1 MLEKQK
7 KQISFAVIGGG
18 HGGQGMAAYL
28 AWLGHKVNLYNRTL
42 TKIRKIQEQGFIEME
57 GSISGKGNLDLVT
70 DSIQHAI
77 DGVDI
82 IMVTVPA
89 SAHKSIATLIAPF
102 VTERQYIVLNPGR
115 TGGAL
120 EFKRIIQNTSSE
132 KNICIV
138 EAQTL
143 LFACRVIE
151 EGKVAILSKK
161 NEVMV
166 AALPANRT
174 KGFIRTI
181 NSIIPEF
188 IEANSVLDTSFNN
201 FGAILHPIPTILNCG
216 RIESTKGDFLYYI
229 EGITPTVAKIIE
241 EVDYE
246 RMRVAYALGAEVVS
260 LREWLGYTYDAYGD
274 TLCEALSN
282 VKGYWGIN
290 APSTLETRY
299 IFEDVPQSL
308 VPIADMGQHLGIR
321 TPTINSMIHLA
332 SVIHNKDYYM
342 LGRKV
347 VDMGLEGMSLDEI
360 RSYVLE
366 GEIYASGG
374 VVA

>member
-1 MLEKQK
+1 MFEKQK
-7 KQISFAVIGGG
+7 KQLNFAVIGGG

-28 AWLGHKVNLYNRTL
+28 AYLGHKVNLYNRTIAKVE
-42 TKIRKIQEQGFIEME
+42 KILEQGFIEME
-57 GSISGKGNLDLVT
+57 GCISGKGNINLVT
-70 DSIQHAI
+70 NSIEHAI
-77 DGVDI
+77 NGVDV
-82 IMVTVPA
+82 IMVAVPA
-89 SAHKSIATLIAPF
+89 SAHRDIANLIAPH
-102 VTERQYIVLNPGR
+102 VAAGQYVVLNPGR

-120 EFKRIIQNTSSE
+120 EFKNIIRNYNPG
-132 KNICIV
+132 KNICVV

-161 NEVMV
+161 NEVKV
-166 AALPANRT
+166 AALPATRT
-174 KGFIRTI
+174 KEFIGVI
-181 NSIIPEF
+181 NHIIPEF
-188 IEANSVLDTSFNN
+188 AEANSVLDTSFNN
-201 FGAILHPIPTILNCG
+201 IGAILHPIPTILNCG
-216 RIESTKGDFLYYI
+216 RIESTKGDFMYYI

-246 RMRVAYALGAEVVS
+246 RMQIVDALGAEVIS
-260 LREWLGYTYDAYGD
+260 LREWLGYTYGAYGD

-282 VKGYWGIN
+282 VKGYWGIK
-290 APSTLETRY
+290 APSSLDTRY

-308 VPIADMGQHLGIR
+308 VPIADMGQYLGIE

-332 SVIHNKDYYM
+332 SVIHDRDYYM

-347 VDMGLEGMSLDEI
+347 ADMGLDGLSLDEI
-360 RSYVLE
+360 KSYVIS
-366 GEIYASGG
+366 GEIYATGG

>member
-7 KQISFAVIGGG
+7 KHLTFAVIGGG

-28 AWLGHKVNLYNRTL
+28 AYYGHKVNLYNRTIAKVEKTL
-42 TKIRKIQEQGFIEME
+42 EQGYIEME
-57 GSISGKGNLDLVT
+57 GCISGKGYMNIVT
-70 DSIQHAI
+70 DNIEQAI
-77 DGVDI
+77 NGVDI
-82 IMVTVPA
+82 IMIAVPA
-89 SAHKSIATLIAPF
+89 SAHKQIAGLIAPH
-102 VTERQYIVLNPGR
+102 VAAGQYIVLNPGR

-120 EFKRIIQNTSSE
+120 EFKNIIRNINPG

-151 EGKVAILSKK
+151 DGRVAMLSRK
-161 NEVMV
+161 NEVKV
-166 AALPANRT
+166 AALPAIRT
-174 KGFIRTI
+174 KEFLSII
-181 NSIIPEF
+181 NYIIPEF
-188 IEANSVLDTSFNN
+188 IEAGSVLDTSFNN
-201 FGAILHPIPTILNCG
+201 IGAILHPIPTILNCG
-216 RIESTKGDFLYYI
+216 RIESTKGDFRYYI

-241 EVDYE
+241 EVDNE
-246 RMRVAYALGAEVVS
+246 RMQIADALGAEVIS
-260 LREWLGYTYDAYGD
+260 LREWLGYTYDAYGE

-282 VKGYWGIN
+282 VKGYWGIK
-290 APSTLETRY
+290 APSTMDTRY

-308 VPIADMGQHLGIR
+308 VPIADMGQYLGIR

-332 SVIHNKDYYM
+332 SIIHDRDYYR

-347 VDMGLEGMSLDEI
+347 DDMGLEGLSVDEI
-360 RSYVLE
+360 KSYVVS

>member
-1 MLEKQK
+1 MFEKQK
-7 KQISFAVIGGG
+7 KQLSFAVIGGG

-28 AWLGHKVNLYNRTL
+28 AWLGHKVNLYNRTI
-42 TKIRKIQEQGFIEME
+42 TKISRILEQGFIEME
-57 GSISGKGNLDLVT
+57 GCISGKGNMHLVT
-70 DSIQHAI
+70 DSIEQAVS
-77 DGVDI
+77 GVDI

-89 SAHKSIATLIAPF
+89 SAHKYIANLIAPYA
-102 VTERQYIVLNPGR
+102 TEEQYIVLNPGR

-120 EFKRIIQNTSSE
+120 EFKSIIQNRFPE

-161 NEVMV
+161 NEVKV
-166 AALPANRT
+166 AALPAVRT
-174 KGFIRTI
+174 NEFISI
-181 NSIIPEF
+181 IGKIIPEF
-188 IEANSVLDTSFNN
+188 AEANSVLDTSFNN

-216 RIESTKGDFLYYI
+216 RIDSTKGDFLYYI

-260 LREWLGYTYDAYGD
+260 LREWLGYTYGAYGD

-282 VKGYWGIN
+282 VKGYWGIKG
-290 APSTLETRY
+290 PSSLDTRY

-308 VPIADMGQHLGIR
+308 VPIADMGQYLEIG
-321 TPTINSMIHLA
+321 TPTIDSMIHLA
-332 SVIHNKDYYM
+332 SVIHDKDYSK

-347 VDMGLEGMSLDEI
+347 VDMGLEGMSIEEI
-360 RSYVLE
+360 KSYVLE
-366 GEIYASGG
+366 GEIYTSGG

>member
-1 MLEKQK
+1 MFEKQK
-7 KQISFAVIGGG
+7 KQINFAVIGGG
-18 HGGQGMAAYL
+18 HGGQGIAAYL
-28 AWLGHKVNLYNRTL
+28 AYLGHKVNLYNRTI
-42 TKIRKIQEQGFIEME
+42 TKVMKIQEQGFIEME
-57 GSISGKGNLDLVT
+57 GCIEGYGNINLVT
-70 DSIQHAI
+70 DNLEHAI
-77 DGVDI
+77 EGVDI

-89 SAHKSIATLIAPF
+89 SAHKYIANQIAPY

-120 EFKRIIQNTSSE
+120 EFKNIIQNSSPE

-143 LFACRVIE
+143 LFACRVIA

-161 NEVMV
+161 NEVKV
-166 AALPANRT
+166 AALPAIRT
-174 KGFIRTI
+174 NGFIRTI

-188 IEANSVLDTSFNN
+188 VGANSVLDTSFNN

-216 RIESTKGDFLYYI
+216 RIDNTKGDFLYYI

-260 LREWLGYTYDAYGD
+260 LREWLGYTYGAYGD

-282 VKGYWGIN
+282 VKGYWGIK
-290 APSTLETRY
+290 APSSLDTRY

-308 VPIADMGQHLGIR
+308 VPIADMGQYLQIG
-321 TPTINSMIHLA
+321 TPTIDSMIHLA
-332 SVIHNKDYYM
+332 SVIHDTDYYM

-347 VDMGLEGMSLDEI
+347 VDMGLLGMSLEEI
-360 RSYVLE
+360 KSYVIE
-366 GEIYASGG
+366 GEIYTSGG